1 MLANKSLQNLLVM
14 SIGCFV
20 ISIWTFNSS
29 DYKSASQTKHWP
41 SVTGTIT
48 QSQIQH
54 VNPNHIRDSFRPNI
68 SYTYQVNGVSYQ
80 GSSVYK
86 GNKTIGYSKKFSA
99 QKITN
104 QFPVGKTVRVYYSPV
119 QAQDSVLI
127 PGPVKLHYLF
137 LLMSIFAFLAGC
149 YLLWTFYL
157 RHSKK

>member
-1 MLANKSLQNLLVM
+1 MLANNSLQNLFVM

-41 SVTGTIT
+41 STEGTIV
-48 QSQIQH
+48 QSQIHH
-54 VNPNHIRDSFRPNI
+54 VNPNHVNDSFRPDV
-68 SYTYQVNGVSYQ
+68 SYTYKVNGLSYQ
-80 GSSVYK
+80 SSSIYK
-86 GNKTIGYSKKFSA
+86 GNKKMGYSQKFSA

-127 PGPVKLHYLF
+127 PGPVRLHYLF

-149 YLLWTFYL
+149 YFLWTFYL
-157 RHSKK
+157 SYSKK